1 MKDFSKEWKELEKV
15 YNKLSGDRSEKGY
28 SLSEL
33 TKRYRKLLCDI
44 ALGLGDTGERMKISE
59 QMKQYEQDIKD
70 INFVL
75 EELEERKNILK
86 RSGLDQVGIEPIKD
100 K

>member
-1 MKDFSKEWKELEKV
+1 MKGFSKEWKEYEKA
-15 YNKLSGDRSEKGY
+15 YNKLFGDRSEKGY

-33 TKRYRKLLCDI
+33 TKRYRKLLCDL
-44 ALGLGDTGERMKISE
+44 ALGLVDTGERIKISE

-70 INFVL
+70 INFAL

-86 RSGLDQVGIEPIKD
+86 KQGLDQVEIKD
-100 K
+100 R